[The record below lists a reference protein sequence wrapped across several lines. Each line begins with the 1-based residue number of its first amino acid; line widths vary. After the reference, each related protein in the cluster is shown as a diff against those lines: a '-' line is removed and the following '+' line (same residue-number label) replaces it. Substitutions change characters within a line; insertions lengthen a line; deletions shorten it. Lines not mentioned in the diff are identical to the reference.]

1 MIARTTTRIGLPV
14 TTSPP
19 ADLCWWTISHKES
32 YPCSSPCYHWVDIS
46 AGGLLITGSPIRAV
60 VRAIIGSI
68 PMLVDY

>member
-1 MIARTTTRIGLPV
+1 MIARTTARIGLPV
-14 TTSPP
+14 TNSPP
-19 ADLCWWTISHKES
+19 AEVSTF
-32 YPCSSPCYHWVDIS
+32 DIS